1 MDGHKCRICGFSKGK
16 SNLPVYRH
24 IRKKHLK
31 KKFYQ
36 CNNCD
41 LGAERLGSLKTHF
54 QKAHGNAKN
63 DTENVGQIDFTE
75 NDDDDNLV
83 DTLQPI
89 QEMITG
95 DMELDFEAA
104 IPAKE
109 IVTKKRGAAIG
120 KDNLIIN

>member
-1 MDGHKCRICGFSKGK
+1 M
-16 SNLPVYRH
+16 
-24 IRKKHLK
+24 
-31 KKFYQ
+31 
-36 CNNCD
+36 
-41 LGAERLGSLKTHF
+41 
-54 QKAHGNAKN
+54 
-63 DTENVGQIDFTE
+63 E

-120 KDNLIIN
+120 KNYLKNMNNLLYLIKYYSICSSVFSRNFCHTT